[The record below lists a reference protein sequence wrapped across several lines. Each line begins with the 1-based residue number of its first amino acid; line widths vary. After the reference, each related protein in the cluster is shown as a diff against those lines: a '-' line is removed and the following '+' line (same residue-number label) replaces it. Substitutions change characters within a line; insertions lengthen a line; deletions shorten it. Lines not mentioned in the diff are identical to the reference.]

1 MSDSTRASTGPEPE
15 NMRHQASTTGI
26 TLLDGEYVLENVEP
40 SLTNWWLSL
49 AIGAL
54 FALGALSSAV
64 QGDLGALFTSVI
76 IAALIFGY
84 VYYSRQRSRYIVTN
98 ERIKKD
104 IGLIRSSTGEVR
116 VSDIRSLNTHQGMI
130 ERFFSKG
137 SVMIDSGGAG
147 GELGINGVKNHEE
160 LAHTIREQQQV
171 A

>member
-1 MSDSTRASTGPEPE
+1 MSDRTTTEPSPQDM
-15 NMRHQASTTGI
+15 NHQASTTGI

-54 FALGALSSAV
+54 FALGALSAAV
-64 QGDLGALFTSVI
+64 QGEIGTLFTSII

-84 VYYSRQRSRYIVTN
+84 VYYSRRRSRYIVTN

-104 IGLIRSSTGEVR
+104 VGLIRSSTGEVR
-116 VSDIRSLNTHQGMI
+116 VPDIRSLNTHQGMI

-137 SVMIDSGGAG
+137 SVKIDSGGSG
-147 GELGINGVKNHEE
+147 GELGINGVKNYEQ
-160 LAHTIREQQQV
+160 LAHTIREQQQ
-171 A
+171 AT